1 MGLKIPAWQPVAW
14 SKQYFYLHSPPSLPS
29 SFWALS
35 QQKAPPASDSA
46 KSVLSSVSS
55 LVGFPLCHILPFLR
69 VSWGTPTCRT
79 NSRKHGTRR
88 KLKKFV
94 RFQALHQGIT
104 VLSLHCAL
112 SHVMENRTVSGSA
125 VLAGIIYPRT
135 ECTIGNHFLFGV
147 NILLKL

>member
-1 MGLKIPAWQPVAW
+1 MGLNIPAWQPLAW
-14 SKQYFYLHSPPSLPS
+14 SKQYFYLHSLPSLPS

-35 QQKAPPASDSA
+35 QQKTPPPSQISA

-55 LVGFPLCHILPFLR
+55 SVGFPLCHILPFLR
-69 VSWGTPTCRT
+69 VNWGTPTCRT
-79 NSRKHGTRR
+79 NSRKHATER

-94 RFQALHQGIT
+94 RFQALHLGIT

-112 SHVMENRTVSGSA
+112 SHVMENRTASGLA

-135 ECTIGNHFLFGV
+135 ECTDRQSFPLWC
-147 NILLKL
+147 